1 MISRGALAIAMLF
14 VTAAAPPVTGQD
26 THILVITG
34 LGGDPAY
41 SERFMEW
48 GSALVAV
55 ASEKFGLPADHIIY
69 LGEDP
74 AADPRIQDRSTQE
87 NVDGAFTKLVSNSQ
101 PGDHIFVVL
110 IGHGSYTAG
119 ESRFNLPGPD
129 LTAEDYG
136 LRLDQLSDRPIAF
149 VNLASASGEFVKAL
163 SGDGRTIVTA
173 TRTGRERNE
182 TIFGGYFVDAFTGE
196 TADLNK
202 DGRVSV
208 WEAFEFARTEVT
220 REYETSNRI
229 ATEHPVLDDN
239 GDGEGSTELVDAAD
253 GALARTMFLAADPT
267 LAAARATDDL
277 ELRALLE
284 QKADVEQRIEGLL
297 ALRDQTD
304 QDRYE
309 NELEELLVELALTNR
324 EISARTGGNE

>member
-1 MISRGALAIAMLF
+1 MIPRGTLAIAMLF
-14 VTAAAPPVTGQD
+14 VTAAAPPVMGQD

-41 SERFMEW
+41 SKRFMEW

-55 ASEKFGLPADHIIY
+55 AGEKFGLPADRIIY

-74 AADPRIQDRSTQE
+74 TADPSIQDRSTQE
-87 NVDGAFTKLVSNSQ
+87 NVDGAFTRLVSNSQ
-101 PGDHIFVVL
+101 PGDHIFAVL

-129 LTAEDYG
+129 LTAEDFG
-136 LRLDQLSDRPIAF
+136 LRLDQLSDRRVAF

-267 LAAARATDDL
+267 MAAARATDNP

-284 QKADVEQRIEGLL
+284 QKADVEQRIVGLL
-297 ALRDQTD
+297 ALRDQID
-304 QDRYE
+304 QDSYE

-324 EISARTGGNE
+324 EIEARTGGNE